1 MRRNLRDTPRSSPEF
16 ESAEDTIARIFS
28 DHENSGVGSEIA
40 DASTRLHA
48 LERLKFKQPAQT
60 RRIAVANQ
68 KGGVGKTSTTVN
80 LAAALALAGM
90 NVLVIDMDPQGNAST
105 ALGAK
110 HNSGDPSVYDVIE
123 GARASPTSCRPALN
137 SPRCRWS
144 ASIDLSGAELEISDL
159 PNRNDLLDEAL
170 DKFLDESEIHYD
182 YVFVD
187 CAPSLGLLVINAMCA
202 VNEMLIPIQAEYYA
216 LEGLGQLIN
225 TIGLVQTHFNPL
237 LLVSTML
244 VTMFDKRTLLSRE
257 VYQEVKTHYPSIVL
271 DTTIPRT
278 VKISEAPSFGE
289 TVITYDPRGL
299 GAISYR
305 EAAYEINERSQ
316 IVLETIASR
325 RNEN

>member
-1 MRRNLRDTPRSSPEF
+1 MTHQGSSPEF

-123 GARASPTSCRPALN
+123 GRAGIADVMQTCPEFPTLQVVRHPSTSPARNWRSRICR
-137 SPRCRWS
+137 
-144 ASIDLSGAELEISDL
+144 
-159 PNRNDLLDEAL
+159 
-170 DKFLDESEIHYD
+170 
-182 YVFVD
+182 
-187 CAPSLGLLVINAMCA
+187 
-202 VNEMLIPIQAEYYA
+202 
-216 LEGLGQLIN
+216 
-225 TIGLVQTHFNPL
+225 T
-237 LLVSTML
+237 
-244 VTMFDKRTLLSRE
+244 
-257 VYQEVKTHYPSIVL
+257 
-271 DTTIPRT
+271 
-278 VKISEAPSFGE
+278 
-289 TVITYDPRGL
+289 
-299 GAISYR
+299 
-305 EAAYEINERSQ
+305 
-316 IVLETIASR
+316 ETICSTR
-325 RNEN
+325 RSTSSSTNPRSTTTTCSSTARRAWGCS